1 MKPAT
6 TAAAKASSSH
16 RRRSNNNSNKQQQSG
31 NDNIME
37 SNSSNPSASS
47 SSDNKPPTTSSAAA
61 SGEEEKK
68 GLQCVVCCETM
79 NFVGLGACGHCSV
92 CDLCFL
98 RLRVLMKDLKCTL
111 CKSILPA
118 VFVTRVPKAAS
129 ITSLEDGWASQTYA
143 RLNVEYEKEKGN
155 EAGGSIQDFV
165 DFKIDE
171 DSSMVFDR
179 TAWSRY
185 SELVKLRELR
195 CGVSHCP
202 LPHGSKFNDFDS
214 LQNHL
219 KTAHERSLCSLC
231 YENRGQFVMEL
242 RRFNDRELSY
252 HMDKGDKNTAF
263 KGHPRCKF
271 CDNMP
276 FYNDDALYK
285 HLNEKHETCFICSRG
300 GFRGDYFRDYASLVQ
315 HFQRN
320 HYYCIQ
326 PRCVQSRF
334 VAFGTELEYQNHMV
348 KEHPELGISRTINPS
363 LLYGNNTASSFARHR
378 SHREQEAQAQQ
389 EQQRQQQEQA
399 QLQLE
404 QQNAANIAELLSDN
418 TAFPGLVSNPA
429 PRASATRP
437 KSFITVSQAAA
448 KTRKAKATTYTEDFP
463 SLPAPV
469 PSAPK
474 TSFTSRPTQTGS
486 NTFRVPV
493 SQSSQPMMAPLQGS
507 SSATSSSSSDNS
519 FSYSSI
525 SKQAESSIAAP
536 RSSLVQQDS
545 VPEISEFPSLPKKPT
560 KSLLKQDEERRKKA
574 IEEAKKESLARSKA
588 SLEASN
594 LEEDAGF
601 SAVADEFPNLQI
613 YKKESTQSAA
623 SSSSSS
629 AKSKPKKISLVPQSN
644 KPAAPLKSAWKS

>member
-16 RRRSNNNSNKQQQSG
+16 RRNHHHHRHNNDNKESNNNSTS
-31 NDNIME
+31 
-37 SNSSNPSASS
+37 SASIS
-47 SSDNKPPTTSSAAA
+47 SSDNKVATTSLA
-61 SGEEEKK
+61 GEEEKK
-68 GLQCVVCCETM
+68 GIQCVVCCETM
-79 NFVGLGACGHCSV
+79 NFVGLGSCGHCSV

-98 RLRVLMKDLKCTL
+98 RLRVLMKDIKCTL

-118 VFVTRVPKAAS
+118 VFVTRVPKDVS
-129 ITSLEDGWASQTYA
+129 ITYLEDGWASQVYA
-143 RLNVEYEKEKGN
+143 RLNIEYEKEKGN
-155 EAGGSIQDFV
+155 EAGGSIQDFG

-171 DSSMVFDR
+171 DSAMVFDR
-179 TAWSRY
+179 TAWGRY

-195 CGVSHCP
+195 CGISHCP
-202 LPHGSKFNDFDS
+202 LPYGTKLNDFDS

-219 KTAHERSLCSLC
+219 KTAHEKSLCSLC

-242 RRFNDRELSY
+242 RRFNDKELSY

-300 GFRGDYFRDYASLVQ
+300 GFRGDYFRDYSSLVQ

-326 PRCVQSRF
+326 PRCVQNRF

-348 KEHPELGISRTINPS
+348 REHPELGISRTVNPS
-363 LLYGNNTASSFARHR
+363 LIYGNNSANSFARHR
-378 SHREQEAQAQQ
+378 SHREQEAQAHQ
-389 EQQRQQQEQA
+389 EQE

-404 QQNAANIAELLSDN
+404 QQNAANIAELLSDDS
-418 TAFPGLVSNPA
+418 AFPGLVSNG
-429 PRASATRP
+429 PRASVNKP

-448 KTRKAKATTYTEDFP
+448 KTRKAKTTSYSEDFP
-463 SLPAPV
+463 TLPAPA

-474 TSFTSRPTQTGS
+474 PTISRPTQTGA

-493 SQSSQPMMAPLQGS
+493 SQSSQQMMAPLHTSISAASS
-507 SSATSSSSSDNS
+507 SSASSNNS
-519 FSYSSI
+519 ISYSSM
-525 SKQAESSIAAP
+525 SRSAESSVAAP
-536 RSSLVQQDS
+536 RTSFVQQAS
-545 VPEISEFPSLPKKPT
+545 VPEISEFPSLPKKAT
-560 KSLLKQDEERRKKA
+560 KSLLKQDEERRKKS
-574 IEEAKKESLARSKA
+574 IEEARKESLARSKA
-588 SLEASN
+588 SLEASTS
-594 LEEDAGF
+594 EVDAGF
-601 SAVADEFPNLQI
+601 SAMTDEFPNLQI
-613 YKKESTQSAA
+613 YKKESTQSA
-623 SSSSSS
+623 SSSS
-629 AKSKPKKISLVPQSN
+629 KPKAKKISLVPQSK
-644 KPAAPLKSAWKS
+644 KPAAPLKNAWKS